1 MLSILGADA
10 TGMSTVPEAIV
21 AKYCSMEVLG
31 VSLITNYAAGL
42 SEVAPNHKEVVE
54 MGKIAGA
61 KLVELLKES
70 IKLF

>member
-1 MLSILGADA
+1 MLSLLGADA

-21 AKYCSMEVLG
+21 GKYCSMEVLG

-42 SEVAPNHKEVVE
+42 SDIAPNHKEVVE
-54 MGKIAGA
+54 MGKIAGE
-61 KLVELLKES
+61 KLVELLRES